1 MKPTPRISPGQHV
14 SRRFPSTD
22 YTYQATAEARTAAL
36 PKSTKRPAFYE
47 LSSQFLAAEA
57 NRHFLVELL
66 SFTLISGTAAWPVI
80 SALVAMVR
88 LARNY

>member
-22 YTYQATAEARTAAL
+22 YEYQATAELPTTVL
-36 PKSTKRPAFYE
+36 PKSIKQPAFYK

-57 NRHFLVELL
+57 NRQFLVELV
-66 SFTLISGTAAWPVI
+66 SFALISGIAAWPVI
-80 SALVAMVR
+80 SALVATVR

>member
-1 MKPTPRISPGQHV
+1 MKPTPRITPGQHV

-22 YTYQATAEARTAAL
+22 YAYQATKELRIAAL
-36 PKSTKRPAFYE
+36 PKPTKHPAFHE
-47 LSSQFLAAEA
+47 LSSQFLIAEA
-57 NRHFLVELL
+57 NRQFLVELV
-66 SFTLISGTAAWPVI
+66 SFAVICGTAAWPVI

>member
-1 MKPTPRISPGQHV
+1 MKPTPRTSPGEHV

-22 YTYQATAEARTAAL
+22 YAYQATTEARTAGL
-36 PKSTKRPAFYE
+36 LKSTKRPAFHE

-57 NRHFLVELL
+57 NRHFVVELL
-66 SFTLISGTAAWPVI
+66 SFALIGGIAAWPVI

>member
-22 YTYQATAEARTAAL
+22 YAYQATAEVRTAAL
-36 PKSTKRPAFYE
+36 PKSTKRPGFHE
-47 LSSQFLAAEA
+47 LSSQFLTTEA
-57 NRHFLVELL
+57 NRNFLVELL
-66 SFTLISGTAAWPVI
+66 SFALIGGTVAWPVI